1 MFGRPSQWVKI
12 GREDL
17 SEGLEGS
24 VASAESGLQAFPK
37 GRKGLGGTGGVG
49 RPSRRA
55 VRDWESSQEGLE
67 L

>member
-1 MFGRPSQWVKI
+1 MFGRPSQWVKR

-37 GRKGLGGTGGVG
+37 GRKGLEGQVVLGGPPGG
-49 RPSRRA
+49 
-55 VRDWESSQEGLE
+55 L
-67 L
+67 